1 MIKKNTKYSYAHGI
15 RYMDHG
21 SRNYEV
27 AGYRLPSV
35 TTILKATESE
45 EKKASLH
52 ERQKQIELAK
62 ARGEKHIGRE
72 FGDSITKKELHED
85 S

>member
-1 MIKKNTKYSYAHGI
+1 MNSTFYVKG
-15 RYMDHG
+15 
-21 SRNYEV
+21 
-27 AGYRLPSV
+27 
-35 TTILKATESE
+35 ESCPYCHDKLSP

-52 ERQKQIELAK
+52 ERQKQINLAK

-72 FGDSITKKELHED
+72 FDDDSVTKKELHED

>member
-1 MIKKNTKYSYAHGI
+1 MKSPLYIKG
-15 RYMDHG
+15 
-21 SRNYEV
+21 
-27 AGYRLPSV
+27 
-35 TTILKATESE
+35 ESCPYCHDKLSL

-72 FGDSITKKELHED
+72 FEDSATKKDLHED